1 MRTTKSAELTE
12 SSSKQTSTGTP
23 AAISSVPIAP
33 SPHRTDPANS
43 SRKSIGAQSLAAT
56 YKWSGAI
63 FIYKRQN
70 SEFRRQ
76 NSEGRM
82 RNSEAVASNLEP
94 QRPKRQD
101 AGQLRA
107 RSWLRPDGLLLADPL
122 DNLGTAALRTRRGE
136 AKETPCVHLR
146 WRGSNASRNP
156 SPKK

>member
-1 MRTTKSAELTE
+1 MRATKSAELME

-107 RSWLRPDGLLLADPL
+107 PIRVATGWPVAGRSPGQPRDRSPPK
-122 DNLGTAALRTRRGE
+122 TA
-136 AKETPCVHLR
+136 
-146 WRGSNASRNP
+146 W
-156 SPKK
+156 